1 MTSQRKPEISIIVA
15 HDANLGI
22 GKGGK
27 LLWQIKEDLRH
38 FKNITNGHPIL
49 MGRKTFESLP
59 GILPGRT
66 HIIITRNKDFLC
78 PEGTIKAS
86 SLDEAIEIASKIDN
100 EEIFIIGGGEIYK
113 EALPISTKLY
123 ITRIENG
130 ELEADT
136 FFPPYE
142 HAFGKIILREEHEE
156 NGLKY
161 CFENRTR

>member
-27 LLWQIKEDLRH
+27 LLWQIRDDLRR

-66 HIIITRNKDFLC
+66 HIIITRNNDFLC
-78 PEGTIKAS
+78 PEGIIKAT
-86 SLDEAIEIASKIDN
+86 SLDEAIDIASKIDN

-123 ITRIENG
+123 VTRIENS
-130 ELEADT
+130 EMKADT
-136 FFPPYE
+136 FFPEYK
-142 HAFGKIILREEHEE
+142 HIFSKIISSERRSEEKVSGIFEVRE
-156 NGLKY
+156 K
-161 CFENRTR
+161 